1 MTRLPNDSA
10 CLAFSLN
17 KEMRKKLRAG
27 HTVSVR
33 VRLPGMKVVSR
44 AVTRPF
50 PIATT
55 ELLWKETELLVWQAL
70 TDHPDVDE
78 ISLIG
83 ISVSKLV
90 KAPGLQL
97 EFDVDEEVT
106 PGGPEGRRW
115 WEVDRSMDTIRERF
129 GREAVGYAAVELRE
143 GRGVPDQFRE
153 LAERD

>member
-1 MTRLPNDSA
+1 
-10 CLAFSLN
+10 
-17 KEMRKKLRAG
+17 MRKKHWAG

-33 VRLPGMKVVSR
+33 IGLRGMDSVSR

-55 ELLWKETELLVWQAL
+55 ELLWQETQQLVWQAL
-70 TDHPDVDE
+70 AGHPDVEE

-83 ISVSKLV
+83 ISVKKLV

-97 EFDVDEEVT
+97 ELAVDEEVT

-115 WEVDRSMDTIRERF
+115 WEVDRSMDQLI
-129 GREAVGYAAVELRE
+129 GEAKLAA
-143 GRGVPDQFRE
+143 
-153 LAERD
+153 